1 MDAIG
6 VAARPGFGRIR
17 IVSAV
22 TGAAIALSL
31 VVGLIIAVPVVRQAA
46 APAVPHVTVTPAARV
61 HAGTGSI
68 TATSGLAAYE
78 GLVQNI
84 AAAETWNDHRA
95 LIRYSGKLNAMLDG
109 ATLGVVAEEHA
120 RLEAALAAAWET
132 GDNTKARSIAQQLDA
147 LCGTKTVKAYLAF
160 CN

>member
-31 VVGLIIAVPVVRQAA
+31 VMGLIIAVPVVRQAA

-95 LIRYSGKLNAMLDG
+95 LIRYSGKLSAMLQAG
-109 ATLGVVAEEHA
+109 TLGVVSVEHA
-120 RLEAALAAAWET
+120 RLEAALAAAWKT
-132 GDNTKARSIAQQLDA
+132 GDNRSARGIEQQLDD
-147 LCGTKTVKAYLAF
+147 LCGTKTVKAYLTF